1 MVTATLFAIK
11 STLLNHFGVFQYT
24 KLLEKSIGT
33 LIVTST
39 ELQSMINDL
48 NKKTGFLL
56 IFNIAKSFSSSSTN
70 FIETNQ

>member
-33 LIVTST
+33 LRVTSI
-39 ELQSMINDL
+39 ELQSIFKNL
-48 NKKTGFLL
+48 SQKTVSLL
-56 IFNIAKSFSSSSTN
+56 IFNIAKSFSTSSTN
-70 FIETNQ
+70 CIETNQ